1 LTTVGTQLREAVA
14 PVVNNALFIGDLP
27 QSWYAVF
34 TKSNH
39 EKRVASYYAERQI
52 EHFLPLYHV
61 VHNWT
66 NNRKAALDLPL
77 FPGYL
82 FVHTTL
88 QERLRVLGPPGAL
101 CLVGRGDAPTPLPDF
116 EIESLRSSLQQ
127 RSFEPHP
134 SLAVGAKVRIR
145 TGSLAGMEGV
155 VVRKKN
161 SVRVVLTLDLI
172 MQSVAVEVDDCEL
185 EPVTSKVSND

>member
-1 LTTVGTQLREAVA
+1 MGNQLREVDA
-14 PVVNNALFIGDLP
+14 PVVSAASLIGDLP
-27 QSWYAVF
+27 QFWYAVF
-34 TKSNH
+34 TRSNH
-39 EKRVASYYAERQI
+39 EKRVAGYCATRQI

-82 FVHTTL
+82 FVRMAPR
-88 QERLRVLGPPGAL
+88 ERLQVLGAPGAL
-101 CLVGRGDAPTPLPDF
+101 CLVGRGNAPTPLPDF
-116 EIESLRSSLQQ
+116 EIESLRNSLQQ

-134 SLAVGAKVRIR
+134 YLAVGARVRIR
-145 TGSLAGMEGV
+145 KGSLAGMEGV

-172 MQSVAVEVDDCEL
+172 MQSVAVEVDDSEL
-185 EPVTSKVSND
+185 EPVTSKVSCA